1 MTESGTP
8 TSTLAKSGAA
18 WAIIPAGGTG
28 SRFSTQSNK
37 LLTLLAGIPVLVRS
51 VRAVLSAK
59 CIQQVV
65 LVCHPDLQSEYQ
77 AVLAQW
83 LPEASILYVAGGAT
97 RRDSVYQGL
106 LSVPAEVPVVA
117 VHDAARPLI
126 STPVIEQAVHT
137 VVEGAAGALVAVPI
151 QDTVKQVEPDSLMI
165 QGTLDRRLLWRA
177 QTPQCFDRALLLQAH
192 QQVASDIPVTDDVQ
206 LMELAGLGPVVAIP
220 GDERNLKITTLTD
233 LQMAEAL
240 LAAMGPVL
248 L

>member
-1 MTESGTP
+1 MTEAGTP
-8 TSTLAKSGAA
+8 RSMLAKSGVA

-28 SRFSTQSNK
+28 SRFSSQSNK
-37 LLTLLAGIPVLVRS
+37 LLALVADVPVLVRS
-51 VRAVLSAK
+51 VRAVLAAK

-65 LVCHPDLQSEYQ
+65 LVCHPDLKSEYQ
-77 AVLAQW
+77 AVLTQW
-83 LPEASILYVAGGAT
+83 LPEAPILYVAGGAT
-97 RRDSVYQGL
+97 RRDSVCQGL
-106 LSVPAEVPVVA
+106 MSVPAEVPVVA

-137 VVEGAAGALVAVPI
+137 VLEGVPGALVAVPI
-151 QDTVKQVEPDSLMI
+151 QDTVKQVVPDSLMI

-206 LMELAGLGPVVAIP
+206 LVELAGLGPVMVVP

-233 LQMAEAL
+233 LHMAEAL
-240 LAAMGPVL
+240 LAAMGPDL